1 MNLHEITKA
10 VFGELLISEVRD
22 QKSAVRIERNWQAGC
37 DNKID
42 DRRLMTDDCLKVST
56 DTRTISKGDLFIP
69 LVGERFDGHHFLDA
83 AQEKG
88 ACAALVEK
96 DYWQKVKPN
105 LAIPVILVDDTL
117 KALQDLAHYH
127 RSKYNIPVIG
137 ITGSNGKTSTKD
149 LIGAILKEKL
159 NVVKS
164 QGSFNNEIGLPL
176 TLLEIN
182 SDTQAVVVEMGMRGL
197 GQITELANIARPTMG
212 VVTSV
217 APVHIDILKTIEN
230 IATAKGELPRSIDKS
245 GKVFLN
251 GENSW
256 CIKMKDWTEAEV
268 NFFGFNDSCKYHAQ
282 IIEMDL
288 HKSRFKL
295 KIDDQTKDMELPI
308 AEVGSQKSEVRNTK
322 TWDMELPVA
331 EVGSQKSEV
340 GNAKTC
346 DIELP
351 IPGEH
356 NILNALAAIGVA
368 YELGFDLE
376 TISQGLKSA
385 SISEKRLEKIILDSG
400 VVLINDTYN
409 ANPTSMK
416 ASINILSA
424 AQANRRIAVLGDM
437 YELGDYELE
446 GHLSVGSHICN
457 DGADLLI
464 TIGNLG
470 RLIAKGALDSGMLK
484 EKVFSFEN
492 NQEAADFLKEHLSQG
507 DIVLFKG
514 SRAAKIEEI
523 VRAID
528 N

>member
-10 VFGELLISEVRD
+10 VFGRLLISEVSRQSSVVSR
-22 QKSAVRIERNWQAGC
+22 QKEC
-37 DNKID
+37 LTTDLKTDNTD
-42 DRRLMTDDCLKVST
+42 DRGPKTDDRLRVST
-56 DTRTISKGDLFIP
+56 DTRTIGKGDLFIP
-69 LVGERFDGHHFLDA
+69 LVGERFNGHDFLDS

-88 ACAALVEK
+88 ACAVLVEK
-96 DYWQKVKPN
+96 NYWQEAKPN
-105 LAIPVILVDDTL
+105 LEVPVILVGDTL

-127 RSKYNIPVIG
+127 RSKYDIPVIG

-149 LIGAILKEKL
+149 LIAAILKQKL

-182 SDTQAVVVEMGMRGL
+182 SDTQVVVVEMGMRGL
-197 GQITELANIARPTMG
+197 GQITELANIAKPTIG

-217 APVHIDILKTIEN
+217 APVHIDTLKTIEN
-230 IATAKGELPRSIDKS
+230 IATAKGELPRSINKS

-268 NFFGFNDSCKYHAQ
+268 NFFGFNDNCKYHAQ

-295 KIDDQTKDMELPI
+295 KIDGETK
-308 AEVGSQKSEVRNTK
+308 
-322 TWDMELPVA
+322 DMELPVA

-340 GNAKTC
+340 GNAKTW
-346 DIELP
+346 DMELP

-356 NILNALAAIGVA
+356 NVLNALAAVGVA

-385 SISEKRLEKIILDSG
+385 TISEKRLEKITLDNG
-400 VVLINDTYN
+400 IILINDTYN

-424 AQANRRIAVLGDM
+424 SQADRRIAVLGDM

-446 GHLSVGSHICN
+446 GHLSVGTHICN
-457 DGADLLI
+457 NGADLLI

-470 RLIAKGALDSGMLK
+470 QLIAKGALDSGMSK
-484 EKVFSFEN
+484 DKVFSFVN
-492 NQEAADFLKEHLSQG
+492 NKEAADFLKENLTEG
-507 DIVLFKG
+507 DVALFKG

-523 VRAID
+523 VKAI
-528 N
+528 NN